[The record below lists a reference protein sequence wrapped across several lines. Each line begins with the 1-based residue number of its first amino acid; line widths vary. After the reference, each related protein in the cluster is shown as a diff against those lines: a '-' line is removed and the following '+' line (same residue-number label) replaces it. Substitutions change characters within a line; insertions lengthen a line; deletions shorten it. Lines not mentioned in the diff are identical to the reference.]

1 VSPLGSGALA
11 GSSLPVDPQ
20 ELAAELGFDSAAPNS
35 MDAVADRDFAAE
47 FCFAA
52 ALTGV
57 HLSRLGE
64 EIVLWSSQEFGWIE
78 IDDAYSTGS
87 SIMPQKKNPDVA
99 ELARGKAGRL
109 IGGLTGV
116 LTTLK
121 GLPLT
126 YNRDLQEDKEPV
138 FDAIDT
144 LLLVLPA
151 MAGLVATLRINT
163 QRLRELAPA
172 GFTLATDLA
181 EYLVRRGVPFR
192 DAHEIVG
199 HLVVWCQVNDM
210 ALEEVSDADL
220 ANVSAYLTPDVR
232 EVLTVEGALAARK
245 GFGGTAP
252 SRVAEQL
259 AALRAI
265 VDDAA
270 AWAAASG
277 GSGSAGSAG
286 SAGA

>member
-1 VSPLGSGALA
+1 AHVHAFARDADRLRDWDKGPAISPLGAGALA
-11 GSSLPVDPQ
+11 GSSLPFDPR
-20 ELAAELGFDSAAPNS
+20 ELANQLGFASAATNS
-35 MDAVADRDFAAE
+35 MDAVSDRDFAAE

-52 ALTGV
+52 ALIGV

-78 IDDAYSTGS
+78 IDDAYATGS

-109 IGGLTGV
+109 IGGLTGL

-138 FDAIDT
+138 FDAVDT

-151 MAGLVATLRINT
+151 MAGLIATLRVNGK
-163 QRLRELAPA
+163 RLRELAPA

-181 EYLVRRGVPFR
+181 GDLVQRGVPFR
-192 DAHEIVG
+192 GAHEIVG
-199 HLVVWCQVNDM
+199 HLVVWCQVNDVS
-210 ALEEVSDADL
+210 LDEVSDEDL
-220 ANVSAYLTPDVR
+220 AKVSVHLTPDVR
-232 EVLTVEGALAARK
+232 AVLTV
-245 GFGGTAP
+245 
-252 SRVAEQL
+252 
-259 AALRAI
+259 
-265 VDDAA
+265 
-270 AWAAASG
+270 
-277 GSGSAGSAG
+277 
-286 SAGA
+286 